1 MHPTT
6 HMIQNSSHMIPNTQ
20 LRRKNERESY
30 IPNQSFVMEGIFFF
44 MNQKHN
50 DIKEPRRHPK
60 VMEGIEST
68 IETKNEG
75 KL

>member
-1 MHPTT
+1 M
-6 HMIQNSSHMIPNTQ
+6 
-20 LRRKNERESY
+20 KERVAYLTKVLLWKEL
-30 IPNQSFVMEGIFFF
+30 FFF